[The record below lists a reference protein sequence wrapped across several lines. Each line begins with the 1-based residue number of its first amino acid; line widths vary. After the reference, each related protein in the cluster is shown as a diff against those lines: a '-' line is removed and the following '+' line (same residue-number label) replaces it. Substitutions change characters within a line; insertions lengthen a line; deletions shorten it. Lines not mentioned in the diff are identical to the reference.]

1 MKAQLTEDAVQDVR
15 DSHEYIARHD
25 SVERATQ
32 MLDGMETAITGLSQF
47 PERGRY
53 PPELAALGIREYRE
67 IVYKPYRIL
76 YRPMS
81 DRLVVYVIADGRRDF
96 RSVLERRLLR
106 AT

>member
-1 MKAQLTEDAVQDVR
+1 MKAQLTEDAVQDLR
-15 DSHEYIARHD
+15 DIHEYIARHD

-32 MLDGMETAITGLSQF
+32 VLDGMETALQGLSQF

-53 PPELAALGIREYRE
+53 PPELATLGIREYRE

-96 RSVLERRLLR
+96 RSLLERRLLR
-106 AT
+106 AI